1 MKVNSKV
8 LVPVGLLA
16 TFGIVFHFIPTFF
29 KKPESD
35 KPKSLGD
42 ILKSLK

>member
-16 TFGIVFHFIPTFF
+16 TFGIVFHIIPTFF
-29 KKPESD
+29 KKPEAD
-35 KPKSLGD
+35 KPKSLSE
-42 ILKSLK
+42 ILKSIK